1 MEGCNNAVAL
11 IVDTDNEIFIARDAA
26 GMAQHLLSLLDGEPG
41 DKPLAR
47 RVAAVLGRD
56 VLGRHHHQD

>member
-11 IVDTDNEIFIARDAA
+11 ILDTDNEIFIARDAA
-26 GMAQHLLSLLDGEPG
+26 GMAQHLLSFLTDEP
-41 DKPLAR
+41 DDETLAR
-47 RVAAVLGRD
+47 LAATVLGRD

>member
-1 MEGCNNAVAL
+1 MAL

-26 GMAQHLLSLLDGEPG
+26 NMAQHLLSLLADEP
-41 DKPLAR
+41 DDETLAR